1 MDLALL
7 VAVHSQKDPQEYR
20 SLLQRYRD
28 MKERKKRYCIDVE
41 LKRWPRVLKD
51 ISDLIMHC
59 DEIDEELGDENVLW
73 KQAVRLMREKSLE
86 TEFLDAFDST
96 PYSSRAHQCYAD
108 FLTEKGNYE
117 VALIEYQ
124 CCNPQPVESMMT
136 CALHLGRSDLYLAL
150 LFASQKDS
158 SIRTSAIRRL
168 CDALRTG
175 PSDHIRQCARVSV
188 VVRRRSY

>member
-1 MDLALL
+1 
-7 VAVHSQKDPQEYR
+7 
-20 SLLQRYRD
+20 
-28 MKERKKRYCIDVE
+28 
-41 LKRWPRVLKD
+41 
-51 ISDLIMHC
+51 MHC

-86 TEFLDAFDST
+86 KEFLDSFADT

-108 FLTEKGNYE
+108 LLMEKGNYE

-124 CCNPQPVESMMT
+124 ACNPQPVESMMT
-136 CALHLGRSDLYLAL
+136 CALHLGRSDLYLTL

-158 SIRTSAIRRL
+158 SSRTSAIRRL

-188 VVRRRSY
+188 VVRHLSH